1 MHHDRSTRIVANW
14 IFLGV
19 GMLII
24 QVLLGGITRLT
35 GSGLSITEWKP
46 IMGAVPPI
54 GEAEWTQAFY
64 KYQQIAQ
71 FKYINQHFTLSD
83 FKFIFFWEWF
93 HRLWARLIGFVFLIP
108 FIYFL
113 VKKYFKN
120 WMVFPL
126 VVLFLLGALQGV
138 IGWIMVKS
146 GLNDSDIYVNH
157 IRLAAHFIAAM
168 VLICYA
174 LLFGLKLVI
183 PDRSRLVQPSLLKG
197 AIVITALVCVQLVFG
212 AFMAGLKAAP
222 AAATWPDINGMI
234 IPEGIFSNGLFF
246 HNIVHDKISVHFVHR
261 TLAYIIALFVTIW
274 WFSARNISTSRAFN
288 TAKNVTFFLVISQ
301 VCVGI
306 FTVLN
311 GNKIVAGK
319 FGVFEWLA
327 EIHQLTGMLLL
338 LSLVADL
345 YLLQA
350 SSSYRVS
357 ENPKEAKNKT
367 TGLQQAGTA

>member
-1 MHHDRSTRIVANW
+1 MQQDRSTRIVATW
-14 IFLGV
+14 IFIGV
-19 GMLII
+19 GMLVI

-46 IMGAVPPI
+46 IMGAMPPI
-54 GEAEWTQAFY
+54 GEVEWQQAFR

-71 FKYINQHFTLSD
+71 FKYINQHFTLGD

-157 IRLAAHFIAAM
+157 IRLAAHFMAAM

-183 PDRSRLVQPSLLKG
+183 PDTNRLVQPSLLKG
-197 AIVITALVCVQLVFG
+197 AVVITALVSIQLVFG

-222 AAATWPDINGMI
+222 AAATWPDINGTI
-234 IPEGIFSNGLFF
+234 IPEGIFSNGGFF
-246 HNIVHDKISVHFVHR
+246 YNIVH
-261 TLAYIIALFVTIW
+261 
-274 WFSARNISTSRAFN
+274 N
-288 TAKNVTFFLVISQ
+288 
-301 VCVGI
+301 
-306 FTVLN
+306 
-311 GNKIVAGK
+311 
-319 FGVFEWLA
+319 
-327 EIHQLTGMLLL
+327 
-338 LSLVADL
+338 
-345 YLLQA
+345 
-350 SSSYRVS
+350 
-357 ENPKEAKNKT
+357 
-367 TGLQQAGTA
+367 